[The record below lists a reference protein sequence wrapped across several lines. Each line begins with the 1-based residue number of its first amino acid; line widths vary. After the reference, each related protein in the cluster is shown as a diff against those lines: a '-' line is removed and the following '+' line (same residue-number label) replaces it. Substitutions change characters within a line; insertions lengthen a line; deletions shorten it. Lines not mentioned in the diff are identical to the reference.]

1 MHKTHS
7 ILKETINMN
16 EGLHFIY
23 PTSFNKWYTYRTRN
37 LTGFSDVY
45 RIKEGLRHRRKYYIQ
60 YNKKSNV
67 QALREVLEQ
76 IKRNNPS
83 INYTYKIKE
92 VPEDKFFN
100 CIILTTCYT
109 TK

>member
-1 MHKTHS
+1 MHKTHL
-7 ILKETINMN
+7 ILKEAVQKSK
-16 EGLHFIY
+16 GLQFIH

-45 RIKEGLRHRRKYYIQ
+45 RTNEGLKHRRKYYIQ

-67 QALREVLEQ
+67 QALREVLEL
-76 IKRNNPS
+76 IKRDNVS

-92 VPEDKFFN
+92 VPEDRFFN

-109 TK
+109 TE